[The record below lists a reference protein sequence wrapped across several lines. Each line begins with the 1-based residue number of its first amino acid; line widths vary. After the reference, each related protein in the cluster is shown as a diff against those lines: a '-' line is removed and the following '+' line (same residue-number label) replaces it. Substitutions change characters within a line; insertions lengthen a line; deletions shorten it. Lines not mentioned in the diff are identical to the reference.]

1 MIVELFSKR
10 QKKLRGEVPDVYT
23 YDRIPNE
30 LRIQI
35 AHLLREV
42 MGEPFEYETTSEN
55 LAIIFMKTIKK
66 EHSLLDMYE
75 YDSGNDG
82 IQTLINY
89 FLNVGD
95 HEKSL
100 DVVELVLSKLS
111 KLYKNKGDFF
121 KEELNA
127 ETHINDGI
135 DEFNQRMQEHGI
147 GYKFESGKIIRID
160 SEIVHQDV
168 IKTTLGLISHKDY
181 QAVDDEYLTAHEH
194 FRHGRYE
201 ESMVECLKAFES
213 TIKVICSKRGWY
225 YEDKYTAKQ
234 LLNIIYEK
242 ELIPSYLQSHLTG
255 LRSALEGV
263 ATLRNKEAGHGAGTE
278 INIVPQHF
286 DSYCLHLTASNIL
299 FLIKC
304 EEELD

>member
-111 KLYKNKGDFF
+111 KLYKNKG
-121 KEELNA
+121 A
-127 ETHINDGI
+127 
-135 DEFNQRMQEHGI
+135 
-147 GYKFESGKIIRID
+147 
-160 SEIVHQDV
+160 
-168 IKTTLGLISHKDY
+168 
-181 QAVDDEYLTAHEH
+181 
-194 FRHGRYE
+194 
-201 ESMVECLKAFES
+201 
-213 TIKVICSKRGWY
+213 
-225 YEDKYTAKQ
+225 
-234 LLNIIYEK
+234 
-242 ELIPSYLQSHLTG
+242 P
-255 LRSALEGV
+255 
-263 ATLRNKEAGHGAGTE
+263 
-278 INIVPQHF
+278 
-286 DSYCLHLTASNIL
+286 
-299 FLIKC
+299 
-304 EEELD
+304 